1 MTYLPTACIYTQTGH
16 TPLSWAC
23 KNGHSNVA
31 QLLINKGANFD
42 VTDEVSYHDKNKL
55 I

>member
-1 MTYLPTACIYTQTGH
+1 MIYFVTACIYTQTGY
-16 TPLSWAC
+16 TPLSLAC

-31 QLLINKGANFD
+31 QLLINKGINYD
-42 VTDEVSYHDKNKL
+42 VTDEVSHHNNNKL